1 MRPTD
6 WKVALNVAQGRG
18 RCLPANPT
26 CLDRTKKMKAG
37 LVRDEIKP
45 RFSIAEICRVVIPS
59 VIGIMVFFIPVSIA
73 GKNTIL
79 LDHLVTWV
87 EAILGDNSQWYAL
100 ALILGG
106 TIHSIMSKFW
116 TKGIGSIIFALFK
129 IIGLVLAVMVIF
141 KAGPSVLYEPF
152 MLAFLWKAL
161 VIPVAILV
169 PVGAIFM
176 PLLVSYGLVEL
187 VGTLSQPFM
196 RKVFHVPGRSAIDA
210 VASFITSFALG
221 LLITNKAYL
230 SGEYSAKEAA
240 IIATGFSTVS
250 VAFMVIVARTLGLM
264 DIWVIFFAA
273 TLFTTVVVTAVSAR
287 IPPIS
292 RMSDYVEHAEIEPEK
307 GRRVATAFSESVRAA
322 NKANDFYSLVKENLR
337 DGLFMTMT
345 ILPTILSIGTISL
358 LIEKYT
364 PVFDYIGYVFYPIT
378 ALFGLENGLEL
389 SSAVSTSYSEMFLPA
404 LIMAEAD
411 MVSKLVAGIT
421 AIASILFVS
430 ASIPCIMATS
440 IPISFYGLTFIW
452 FVRTALSML
461 VSIPLSMLIV
471 FLI

>member
-1 MRPTD
+1 MKIDATQGETRSRYSISEIAR
-6 WKVALNVAQGRG
+6 VA
-18 RCLPANPT
+18 
-26 CLDRTKKMKAG
+26 
-37 LVRDEIKP
+37 
-45 RFSIAEICRVVIPS
+45 IPS
-59 VIGIMVFFIPVSIA
+59 VLGIMVFFVPITIA
-73 GKNTIL
+73 GNNTIL
-79 LDHLVTWV
+79 LDHLVTWF
-87 EAILGDNSQWYAL
+87 EAALGNNSQWYAL
-100 ALILGG
+100 ALIFGG
-106 TIHSIMSKFW
+106 TVHSIMTRFW
-116 TKGIGSIIFALFK
+116 TKGFGSIVFAIFK
-129 IIGLVLAVMVIF
+129 ILGLVLAVMVILG
-141 KAGPSVLYEPF
+141 AGPAVLYEPF
-152 MLAFLWKAL
+152 MLEFLWKAL

-187 VGTLSQPFM
+187 VGTLTQPFM
-196 RKVFHVPGRSAIDA
+196 RKAFHVPGRSAIDA
-210 VASFITSFALG
+210 VASFITSFAVG

-230 SGEYSAKEAA
+230 NGEYSAKEAA

-264 DIWVIFFAA
+264 DIWVIFFVA
-273 TLFTTVVVTAVSAR
+273 TLFTTVVVTAASAR

-292 RMSDYVEHAEIEPEK
+292 RMSDHAENAEREPEK
-307 GRRVATAFSESVRAA
+307 GRRITTALSESVKAA
-322 NKANDFYSLVKENLR
+322 NSPKNFFVLVKENLK
-337 DGLFMTMT
+337 DGFVMTMT

-364 PVFDYIGYVFYPIT
+364 PAFDYIGYAFYPIT
-378 ALFGLENGLEL
+378 MLFGLENGLEL

-421 AIASILFVS
+421 AIASILFVA

-452 FVRTALSML
+452 FVRTALTMF

-471 FLI
+471 FFI